1 MEILDDNHCF
11 VCGELNIS
19 GLRLRPRIDALNQ
32 SASMRLAIPRA
43 FQGWHG
49 IVHGGILAT
58 LLDETCAYAAK
69 GLVAQVVTAE
79 ITVSYKKPVPLD
91 TELFV
96 SATVVGRRRKII
108 EVKGQIEIDGEVYA
122 EASAKMFIVGGESP

>member
-1 MEILDDNHCF
+1 MEIIDDNHCF
-11 VCGELNIS
+11 VCGALNVT
-19 GLRLRPRIDALNQ
+19 GLRVRPSIDAPKQ
-32 SASMRLAIPRA
+32 SASMRIAIPRA

-69 GLVAQVVTAE
+69 GLVANVVTAE

-96 SATVVGRRRKII
+96 YATVVARRRKII
-108 EVKGQIEIDGEVYA
+108 EVKGQIEINGEVYA
-122 EASAKMFIVGGESP
+122 EASAKMFIVGEES